1 MHNYVKKFYS
11 MIQRGELVVAEGS
24 YNDIEFLHDH
34 WCGIYRGKECN
45 CDPDVVL
52 HREAVTSPRKKKTPS
67 STSTGRPSASC
78 FPNTAPRPSAARS
91 N

>member
-52 HREAVTSPRKKKTPS
+52 HREAVTSPRK
-67 STSTGRPSASC
+67 A
-78 FPNTAPRPSAARS
+78 FNARDVKILHLTIEPKP
-91 N
+91 